1 MNPSSF
7 CTRDSNKASLVIWN
21 PMSIPKDNHV
31 EHFNT
36 SIVHMYTRRLKSDNF
51 STLYLIAISIH
62 HQRKEEV
69 EDAHQNID
77 HVESP

>member
-1 MNPSSF
+1 
-7 CTRDSNKASLVIWN
+7 
-21 PMSIPKDNHV
+21 
-31 EHFNT
+31 
-36 SIVHMYTRRLKSDNF
+36 MYTRRLKSDNF